1 MCVWNKCEW
10 VQIRKL
16 FPYMALGALLL
27 HSEWSCNWPES
38 VTFLFH
44 SVMGVTN
51 VLHSIYN
58 YYSKPPS
65 WISFCFHFYHCHHNY
80 LLKKIY
86 WSIVDW
92 QCWLS
97 FRCATQW
104 FSFTDIH
111 SLFSHADYHRM
122 LSRVP
127 CAVGPCWCSV
137 LYIAVC
143 MCSLQALDL
152 SPLPHLSSLVALSLF
167 LISVSLFLFCK

>member
-1 MCVWNKCEW
+1 M
-10 VQIRKL
+10 KL

-65 WISFCFHFYHCHHNY
+65 WISFCFHFYHCHLNY
-80 LLKKIY
+80 LLKTFY
-86 WSIVDW
+86 WSIADG

-104 FSFTDIH
+104 FSYTDIP
-111 SLFSHADYHRM
+111 SFFSRAGYHRM

-127 CAVGPCWCSV
+127 CAVGPCRLSAYAWQCVYVFTPISWFTPPPPSFLFGGPKFVPDICKSVSV
-137 LYIAVC
+137 L
-143 MCSLQALDL
+143 
-152 SPLPHLSSLVALSLF
+152 
-167 LISVSLFLFCK
+167 

>member
-10 VQIRKL
+10 VQIMKL

-27 HSEWSCNWPES
+27 HSEWNCNWPES

-58 YYSKPPS
+58 YHSKPPS
-65 WISFCFHFYHCHHNY
+65 WISFCFHFYHCHLDY
-80 LLKKIY
+80 LLKTFY
-86 WSIVDW
+86 WSIADW

-104 FSFTDIH
+104 FSYTDIH
-111 SLFSHADYHRM
+111 FFSSCRLSQNAEQGSLC
-122 LSRVP
+122 SRALPVI
-127 CAVGPCWCSV
+127 CLTHGS
-137 LYIAVC
+137 VC
-143 MCSLQALDL
+143 MCSLQAPDL
-152 SPLPHLSSLVALSLF
+152 PLLPHLSWYL
-167 LISVSLFLFCK
+167 

>member
-111 SLFSHADYHRM
+111 SFFSCRLSQNVEQGSLCSRALLVFCLIHSSVYVFTPSSWFIPPPPSILFSGPKF
-122 LSRVP
+122 VP
-127 CAVGPCWCSV
+127 DICKSVSV
-137 LYIAVC
+137 L
-143 MCSLQALDL
+143 
-152 SPLPHLSSLVALSLF
+152 
-167 LISVSLFLFCK
+167 